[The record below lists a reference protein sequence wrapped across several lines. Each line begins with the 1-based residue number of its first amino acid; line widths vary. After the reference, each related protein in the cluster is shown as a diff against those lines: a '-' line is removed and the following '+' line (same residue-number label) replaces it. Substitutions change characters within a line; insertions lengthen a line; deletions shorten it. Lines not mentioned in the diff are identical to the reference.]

1 MGAPGPESSNE
12 GLLRAR
18 ALGATIRALRGYAH
32 LSQEA
37 LGRRAGMHQN
47 YLGALERAVGSNP
60 GLEPLARIARG
71 LDVSI
76 AVLADSYAAP
86 PSDCALRVDSSRW
99 PSASQAPT
107 VDAEALGRAIRLV
120 RRARGFTQEQ
130 LASEIGIHR
139 SYLGSIERGEK
150 RNPGIASIARIA
162 RGLQRT
168 PDEPSLLPLLAQT
181 FTGETTVADVRATL
195 DPKPSGRSN
204 ARTGPPSERDD

>member
-1 MGAPGPESSNE
+1 MGAPRPDSSNE
-12 GLLRAR
+12 RLRRAR

-37 LGRRAGMHQN
+37 LGRRAGIHQN
-47 YLGALERAVGSNP
+47 YLGAIERAETSSP

-86 PSDCALRVDSSRW
+86 LSDDALRVDSSRW
-99 PSASQAPT
+99 PPAPQGPT
-107 VDAEALGRAIRLV
+107 VDAEALGRAIRFV
-120 RRARGFTQEQ
+120 RRARGLTQEQ
-130 LASEIGIHR
+130 VALDTGIHR
-139 SYLGSIERGEK
+139 SYLGSIEAGEK
-150 RNPGIASIARIA
+150 QNPGIASIARIA

-168 PDEPSLLPLLAQT
+168 AEEPLLALLAQT
-181 FTGETTVADVRATL
+181 FTGETTLADVRATV

-204 ARTGPPSERDD
+204 ARTGPPRERDD